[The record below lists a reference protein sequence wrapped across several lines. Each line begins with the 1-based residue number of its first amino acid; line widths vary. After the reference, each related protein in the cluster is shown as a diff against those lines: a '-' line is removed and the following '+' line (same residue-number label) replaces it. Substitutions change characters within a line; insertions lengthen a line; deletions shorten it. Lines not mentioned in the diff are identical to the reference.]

1 MVNIFKK
8 AIKRIKRN
16 IRKIIKKQSKHVSN
30 SALKQS
36 DSQVLN
42 QLSILESK
50 SDTVPT
56 VNESVI
62 SAPELIQNTKFINSH
77 IGEECFVVGNGP
89 SLKRVDLDKLKDK
102 FVITCNRFTKVTGYE
117 KVHSNIHILVDSA
130 YFNPN
135 NLLGKEELN
144 KIWEDI
150 EKMEIPVFV
159 PLAAKN
165 YITHKKLDKKIDIYY
180 LDILINEIP
189 DRFGTPLKI
198 DILKPINSYTNVIQ
212 FAIVLAINMGFK
224 KINLIGCDATS
235 IYAILNAA
243 EENKDIEIHGYE
255 NDNAKDI
262 YKKIINKM
270 KLAESLFW
278 ESFTFLGYERLNEL
292 CVQKGIKLVNLT
304 DKSLIDS
311 IPKEYCENLY
321 K

>member
-1 MVNIFKK
+1 MINFLKK
-8 AIKRIKRN
+8 HLPPRVKQ
-16 IRKIIKKQSKHVSN
+16 IIKKLIKKQLGSKPVVEQVVSPAPTLSVTSEPEITNN
-30 SALKQS
+30 SE
-36 DSQVLN
+36 LN
-42 QLSILESK
+42 ETI
-50 SDTVPT
+50 TA
-56 VNESVI
+56 
-62 SAPELIQNTKFINSH
+62 APELAQNAKFINSH
-77 IGEECFVVGNGP
+77 EGEECFVLGNGP
-89 SLKRVDLDKLKDK
+89 SLKRVNLDKLKDK
-102 FVITCNRFTKVTGYE
+102 FVITVNRFTKVTGYE
-117 KVHSNIHILVDSA
+117 KVHSNIHILVDVA
-130 YFNPN
+130 YFDSN
-135 NLLGKEELN
+135 NLLGEEELN

-150 EKMEIPVFV
+150 EKMKIPVFV
-159 PLAAKN
+159 PLVAKN
-165 YITHKKLDKKIDIYY
+165 YINNKELEKKIDIHY
-180 LDILINEIP
+180 LDILVNEIP

-262 YKKIINKM
+262 YKKLMNKM

-278 ESFTFLGYERLNEL
+278 ESFNFLGYERLSEL
-292 CVQKGIKLVNLT
+292 CVQKGIKLINLT

-311 IPKEYCENLY
+311 VPKEYCEDLY